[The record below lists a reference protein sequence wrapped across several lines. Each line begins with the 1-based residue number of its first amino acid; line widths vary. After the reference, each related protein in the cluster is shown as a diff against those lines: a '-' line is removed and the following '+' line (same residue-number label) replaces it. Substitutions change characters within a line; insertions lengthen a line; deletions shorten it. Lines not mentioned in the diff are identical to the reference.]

1 MPFSESLRP
10 TYDLDLGDL
19 EQGDGSRGLVF
30 RALAPGARV
39 LDVGCDTGR
48 FGEALR
54 TRKSA
59 VVDGIERNALAAA
72 QARKRLHEVWERSI
86 EEPQA
91 FDGLG
96 PYDAVLF
103 LDVLE
108 HLFDPWQ
115 VLKEAVRVLRPGGAV
130 HAVVPNVAHVS
141 VVRRLAQG
149 RFDYEDFGTMDR
161 THVRWFTRESIRNCF
176 TGAGARAHRGVS
188 GPRGPTARH
197 QKAARRPHGA
207 TPGERAAGRVRRLVA
222 RRRFRARPGL
232 SRQRKA

>member
-176 TGAGARAHRGVS
+176 TGAGLERIEVSPVPVVPRLDTRKPLGARMARLLVS
-188 GPRGPTARH
+188 ALPDAFGGSLHAVGFAPV
-197 QKAARRPHGA
+197 
-207 TPGERAAGRVRRLVA
+207 RA
-222 RRRFRARPGL
+222 
-232 SRQRKA
+232 